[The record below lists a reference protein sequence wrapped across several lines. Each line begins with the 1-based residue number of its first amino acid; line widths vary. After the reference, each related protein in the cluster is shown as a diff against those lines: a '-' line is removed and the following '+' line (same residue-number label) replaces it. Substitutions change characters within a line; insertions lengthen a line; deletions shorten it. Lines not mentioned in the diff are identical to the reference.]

1 MSEKKFFAL
10 LGNLWKDIHFVEFY
24 GLLAALVAIFALSW
38 WLASQLRQRQGAQ
51 VASAHVSSSL
61 RDFGTGSVKRIAF
74 PLITLTL
81 VSILRYVLERL
92 EVAHLALLSVVSLL
106 LASWVLVRT
115 AVYILR
121 GVFPH
126 GSFLKSFERVI
137 SLVIWGGMLAE
148 MTGLSDD
155 VIEWLQRFSFGVG
168 HHKFDLW
175 MLLRGSVTVCV
186 TLLVALW
193 IASLVERRLMLVSEI
208 DGNVRVVLARL
219 AKALLSVIAVLFS
232 LSLLGIDVTTL
243 SVFSGALA
251 VGLGMGLQRI
261 ASNYVSGFI
270 ILLDRSIRIGNLIAL
285 DDNTTGTIT
294 RITTRYTVLR
304 TLSGTEII
312 IPNEYLVSN
321 TVRNLS
327 FSDKAV
333 RVATSVGVAYDTDVE
348 RAIPLLIAIAQA
360 HPRVLADP
368 APGVLL
374 TEFAD
379 SCLTLE
385 LGFWISDPE
394 LGMGGVRS
402 EVNLEILRT
411 FRREGIS
418 IPFPQREV
426 RILSTVENAEAAP
439 APVQSA

>member
-1 MSEKKFFAL
+1 MNEKKIFAL
-10 LGNLWKDIHFVEFY
+10 LNQLWQDIHAGEFY
-24 GLLAALVAIFALSW
+24 WLLAALIGVLALSW
-38 WLASQLRQRQGAQ
+38 WLSIQLRRRQGSQQAGTD
-51 VASAHVSSSL
+51 ASNAL
-61 RDFGTGSVKRIAF
+61 RDFGTGSVKRIAT
-74 PLITLTL
+74 PLIALAL
-81 VSILRYVLERL
+81 VTVLRYTLEKM
-92 EVAHLALLSVVSLL
+92 EIGHLALFSVASLL
-106 LASWVLVRT
+106 LASWVLVR
-115 AVYILR
+115 AIVYVLR
-121 GVFPH
+121 GIFPR
-126 GSFLKSFERVI
+126 GNFLRSFERLI
-137 SLVIWGGMLAE
+137 SVVIWACMLAE
-148 MTGLSDD
+148 MAGLSDD
-155 VIEWLQRFSFGVG
+155 VIGWLQRFSFGVG
-168 HHKFDLW
+168 QHKFDLW

-193 IASLVERRLMLVSEI
+193 VASLVERRLMMVGEI

-219 AKALLSVIAVLFS
+219 AKALLSVVAVLFS

-304 TLSGTEII
+304 TLSGTELI

-374 TEFAD
+374 TQFGD
-379 SCLTLE
+379 SALTLE

-394 LGMGGVRS
+394 MGMGGVRS
-402 EVNLEILRT
+402 EVNLEILRA

-426 RILSTVENAEAAP
+426 RILPPGAEVAP
-439 APVQSA
+439 GAK

>member
-1 MSEKKFFAL
+1 MNEKKIFAL
-10 LGNLWKDIHFVEFY
+10 LDHLWKDVHFVEFY
-24 GLLAALVAIFALSW
+24 GVLAALVVILALSW
-38 WLASQLRQRQGAQ
+38 WLSFQLRRRQGAQ
-51 VASAHVSSSL
+51 VSGVDVSSSL
-61 RDFGTGSVKRIAF
+61 RDFGSGSVKRIAF
-74 PLITLTL
+74 PLIALGL
-81 VSILRYVLERL
+81 VSVLRYVLEKL
-92 EVAHLALLSVVSLL
+92 EVAHLALLSVASLL
-106 LASWVLVRT
+106 LASWVLVRA
-115 AVYILR
+115 AVYVLR
-121 GVFPH
+121 GIFPN
-126 GSFLKSFERVI
+126 GSFLRSSERII
-137 SLVIWGGMLAE
+137 SLIVWGGMLTE
-148 MTGLSDD
+148 MTGLSEDIID
-155 VIEWLQRFSFGVG
+155 WLQRFSFGVG
-168 HHKFDLW
+168 QHKFDLW
-175 MLLRGSVTVCV
+175 MLLRGSVTVCI

-193 IASLVERRLMLVSEI
+193 IASLVERRLMMVGEI

-219 AKALLSVIAVLFS
+219 AKALLSVVAVLFS

-243 SVFSGALA
+243 SIFSGALA

-270 ILLDRSIRIGNLIAL
+270 ILLDRSIRIGNLISL

-360 HPRVLADP
+360 HPRVLTDP
-368 APGVLL
+368 GTGVLL
-374 TEFAD
+374 TQFGD
-379 SCLTLE
+379 SSLTLE

-402 EVNLEILRT
+402 EVNLEILRA

-426 RILSTVENAEAAP
+426 RILSTAEGAEP
-439 APVQSA
+439 ASPIRSA